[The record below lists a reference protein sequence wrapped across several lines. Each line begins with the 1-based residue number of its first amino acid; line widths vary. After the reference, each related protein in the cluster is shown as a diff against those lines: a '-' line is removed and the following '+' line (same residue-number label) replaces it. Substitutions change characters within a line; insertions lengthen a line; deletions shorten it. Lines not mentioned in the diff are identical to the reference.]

1 MAITKILS
9 ETARKAIVADNWKI
23 RRRWMKYFMFWM
35 GGNVEALICWTIY
48 AGGNA
53 PGVQI
58 ILTLI
63 GAMVGIMMFY
73 IFGAVWDDSSKRR
86 FFNPM
91 VDHENNTDTDAAT
104 TDDESDA
111 RPEKAPAEDR

>member
-9 ETARKAIVADNWKI
+9 EAARSAIVSDNWKI
-23 RRRWMKYFMFWM
+23 RRRWMKWFLFWM

-53 PGVQI
+53 MGVQI
-58 ILTLI
+58 ILTLV

-86 FFNPM
+86 HGSMFNN
-91 VDHENNTDTDAAT
+91 DDSSSDTSA
-104 TDDESDA
+104 DE
-111 RPEKAPAEDR
+111 AEEVK